1 MQNPVNTIRM
11 GTLIGGHAKLGEYVR
26 QIADY
31 GFESFQINFWSTIPA
46 DVDLPKLADDVFEA
60 IGDRDIVIGALGL
73 YGNPLRDDE
82 DAATARKDWERL
94 IDAAKLFKTNIVGG
108 FTGRVPGKSV
118 PENMPRFTE
127 VWTPLIEK
135 AAAKN
140 VKIAFE
146 NCPMDGDWKDGSY
159 NLAFNPS
166 AWELIFDAIPADNL
180 GLEWEPCHQMVQL
193 IDPLPQLR
201 DWAHKIIHLHGKCAT
216 IDWDI
221 IRRYGITSPQQ
232 FAWHRTRGFG
242 DLNWTDVISIL
253 RKSGYE
259 GSIDI
264 EGWHDPVYRGEL
276 EMTGQVYSVN
286 YLKDCRGGADFI
298 PNPTI

>member
-1 MQNPVNTIRM
+1 MNNPVNSIRI
-11 GTLIGGHAKLGEYVR
+11 GTLIGGHAKLGDYIR

-31 GFESFQINFWSTIPA
+31 GFESFQINFWSSIPE

-73 YGNPLRDDE
+73 YGNPLKDDQEGEFGRRDW
-82 DAATARKDWERL
+82 KRL
-94 IDAAKLFKTNIVGG
+94 IDAAELFKTDIVAG
-108 FTGRVPGKSV
+108 FTGRVPGKSAG
-118 PENMPRFTE
+118 ENMPRFTE
-127 VWTPLIEK
+127 VWSPLVEQ
-135 AAAKN
+135 ASNKN
-140 VKIAFE
+140 IRIAFE
-146 NCPMDGDWKDGSY
+146 NCPMGGDWEDGSY

-166 AWELIFDAIPADNL
+166 AWELIFDALPSENL

-201 DWAHKIIHLHGKCAT
+201 DWAHKIFHMHGKCAS

-221 IRRYGITSPQQ
+221 IRRFGISSPKQ
-232 FAWHRTRGFG
+232 FAYHRTPGFG

-253 RKSGYE
+253 RMGGFE

-264 EGWHDPVYRGEL
+264 EGWHDPVYRDDL
-276 EMTGQVYSVN
+276 EMTGQVHSLN
-286 YLKDCRGGADFI
+286 YLKNCRGGAYI
-298 PNPTI
+298 PNPEI